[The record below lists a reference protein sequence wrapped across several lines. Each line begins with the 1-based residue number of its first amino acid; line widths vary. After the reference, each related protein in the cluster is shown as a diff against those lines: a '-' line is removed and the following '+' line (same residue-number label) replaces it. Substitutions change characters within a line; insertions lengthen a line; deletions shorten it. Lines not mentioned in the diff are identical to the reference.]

1 VGRNGIPPRL
11 PAKGVSGIPSRSTK
25 NMSHLRF
32 REYYRRRLPHIQVAG
47 STYFVTFR
55 LMNSL
60 PKGALEKLAEESE
73 RIKKLSPDQ
82 IDIEQRRWFGKFDD
96 YLDKVLC
103 GEAFL
108 KNEQVAD
115 LVAEAIRY
123 RDGKVY
129 TLEAFTIMYN
139 HGHVVCTPLEKE
151 NGEYNSLTEI
161 FQSLK
166 RHTARKSNLILGR
179 SGAFWQDESYDHI
192 VRSQAELERIVK
204 YVLYN
209 PVKAGLV
216 DNWKDWKCSYSR
228 YEV

>member
-1 VGRNGIPPRL
+1 
-11 PAKGVSGIPSRSTK
+11 
-25 NMSHLRF
+25 MSHLRF
-32 REYYRRRLPHIQVAG
+32 REYYRRRLPHIQIAG

-60 PKGALEKLAEESE
+60 PKEALDNLAEESE
-73 RIKKLSPDQ
+73 RIKKLPADQ
-82 IDIEQRRWFGKFDD
+82 VDLAQRRWFGKFDD
-96 YLDKVLC
+96 YLDRVLC
-103 GEAFL
+103 GESFL

-115 LVAEAIRY
+115 IVAEAIHY

-129 TLEAFTIMYN
+129 TLEAFCIMPN

-151 NGEYNSLTEI
+151 SGEFNSLTEI

-166 RHTARKSNLILGR
+166 RHTARQSNLMLGR

-192 VRSQAELERIVK
+192 VRDQAELERIVK

-216 DNWKDWKCSYSR
+216 DDWKDWKWSYSK
-228 YEV
+228 YEI